1 MRQGPESFLP
11 ELVKVGIFERDDP
24 FNSSFGPYS
33 LTRLCYETGGIFFA
47 VVGNRSGKTGAGAA
61 QFRGSFDA
69 HLMLNY
75 RPDYVPVKEYQQL
88 VAGSRARVALVQAAQ
103 MAWMAPLK
111 EPQMVFPVID
121 EASFASRLS
130 IAQRAA
136 AVLEPKIQQL
146 YDVLK
151 QGERDRPK
159 LTSPRWR
166 AGYDLSLGHVLALKV
181 RTETYNA
188 ILAKAKSGMAFQDP
202 KNDTWILAPDNE
214 ITVGSAWEKMS
225 AEAHEILERVKREH
239 PGTPWAALADE
250 ELKQPLGWK
259 WREAF
264 TDVGQRR
271 QRNRPRPPDMPRPV
285 KRPPPKL

>member
-1 MRQGPESFLP
+1 
-11 ELVKVGIFERDDP
+11 
-24 FNSSFGPYS
+24 
-33 LTRLCYETGGIFFA
+33 
-47 VVGNRSGKTGAGAA
+47 
-61 QFRGSFDA
+61 
-69 HLMLNY
+69 
-75 RPDYVPVKEYQQL
+75 
-88 VAGSRARVALVQAAQ
+88 
-103 MAWMAPLK
+103 
-111 EPQMVFPVID
+111 
-121 EASFASRLS
+121 
-130 IAQRAA
+130 
-136 AVLEPKIQQL
+136 
-146 YDVLK
+146 
-151 QGERDRPK
+151 
-159 LTSPRWR
+159 
-166 AGYDLSLGHVLALKV
+166 LSLGHVLALKV